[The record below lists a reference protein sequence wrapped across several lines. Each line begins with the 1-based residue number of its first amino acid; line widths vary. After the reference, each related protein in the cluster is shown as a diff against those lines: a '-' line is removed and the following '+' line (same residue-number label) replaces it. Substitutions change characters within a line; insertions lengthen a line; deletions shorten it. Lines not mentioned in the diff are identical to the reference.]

1 MAPPDSVMVSPGLRC
16 DSPPLSEDQPIT
28 LKESDASVDN
38 QITSLDKFRVPVGN
52 QEIELQQVDFEAG
65 GMPVLRLRIREH
77 RRFTIFDIDP
87 VTAGHWAEVMAAW
100 SKKQLSNVTSDAQS

>member
-1 MAPPDSVMVSPGLRC
+1 M
-16 DSPPLSEDQPIT
+16 
-28 LKESDASVDN
+28 DN

-65 GMPVLRLRIREH
+65 GMPMLRLRIREH

-87 VTAGHWAEVMAAW
+87 VTAGHWAEVMATW
-100 SKKQLSNVTSDAQS
+100 SKQQMDNVPAADAQP